1 MIRAVVEHTDP
12 SGCCRAAE
20 LLQCCSAAHRSNRV
34 QGLAAVLSECV
45 SVSLGDQ
52 GQGVGGGWERSGV
65 LLLLLLLLLPVQIGV
80 AMHTCTHAQRRR
92 RTMSRYSAVA
102 QICGMRL
109 VAVKGRGSKG
119 EQLSCCLIP
128 GGPWPGAH
136 HGGQGRC
143 GLQSPRA
150 PMLSRGQ
157 SWDWE
162 LGTGLELS
170 HSFSYRRSCRP
181 G

>member
-20 LLQCCSAAHRSNRV
+20 LLQSCSAAHRSNRV

-65 LLLLLLLLLPVQIGV
+65 LLLLLLLLPVQIGV

-128 GGPWPGAH
+128 GGAWPGAH